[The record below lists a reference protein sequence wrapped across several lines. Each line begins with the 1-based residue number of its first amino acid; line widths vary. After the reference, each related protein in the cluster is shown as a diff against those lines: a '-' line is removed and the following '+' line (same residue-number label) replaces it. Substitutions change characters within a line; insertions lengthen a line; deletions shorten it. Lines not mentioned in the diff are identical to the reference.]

1 MIAVFD
7 TNVLIAAII
16 TDGICSTLLRRARTG
31 ELFLVSCPF
40 IITEVRRI
48 LTRKFLLSREQV
60 AAALE
65 PIREAISEIIDYEP
79 KIGRICR
86 DQDDD
91 HVLACAVAAKAD
103 YLVTGDAD
111 LLDLKSFRRMRIVT
125 PRDFE
130 ALFG

>member
-31 ELFLVSCPF
+31 ELSLVSCPF

-111 LLDLKSFRRMRIVT
+111 LLDIKRFRHVRIVT

>member
-16 TDGICSTLLRRARTG
+16 TEGICSRLLRRARTG
-31 ELFLVSCPF
+31 ELSLVSCPF

-48 LTRKFLLSREQV
+48 LARKFRLSYEEV
-60 AAALE
+60 AAAIE
-65 PIREAISEIIDYEP
+65 PIREAMSEIIEHEAEID
-79 KIGRICR
+79 RICR

-91 HVLACAVAAKAD
+91 HVLACALAAKAD

-111 LLDLKSFRRMRIVT
+111 LLDIKSFRRVRIVT